1 MTKTAPLDA
10 PATEDPISA
19 IRNLGPATE
28 AAFIAIGITTASQ
41 LRAIGAD
48 EAYRRLLLAG
58 HRPHFIAYYVM
69 VMGLQ
74 DRAWNAAKG
83 AEKDALRAAFDA
95 IKASVV
101 GTKEKGRSDLEAAL
115 QFFGVVEKRR

>member
-1 MTKTAPLDA
+1 MTLHPP
-10 PATEDPISA
+10 PASDDPISA

-28 AAFIAIGITTASQ
+28 AALIAIGIETASQ
-41 LRAIGAD
+41 LRDIGAD
-48 EAYRRLLLAG
+48 DAYRRLLLAG

-83 AEKDALRAAFDA
+83 AEKDALRAKFDA

-115 QFFGVVEKRR
+115 QFFGVVEKRS